1 MCLFFQIKEMSSLN
15 ESFVSITD
23 FIIVGFPGLQEYQ
36 NILFA
41 AFLTL
46 FLVTCTGNL
55 SILCLVILDQR
66 LHTPMYFFLWNLAL
80 LDVLIATAL
89 IPKMLAGFLSHNTV
103 SFAECFL
110 QMYFVISFG
119 LTEIFLV
126 AAMAYDRYIAVVKPL
141 HYNVIINLKTCITM
155 AATVWMLGFIIPL
168 IPVALASYLPFCGS
182 NKIMH
187 CFCDYP
193 AVISLACA
201 NVEEHAIGSL
211 CLALTVIYVP
221 FLFVLWT
228 YFKIITSVLKLKTQ
242 ESHKKA
248 FSMCLS
254 HVIIVLMYYISTAI
268 VYIGLRIDSISYDGR
283 IFIGGLNYFFTP
295 MANPMIYSL
304 RNKKIKAAVRKY
316 FRLSNILPEIKQ
328 NSSSDA

>member
-1 MCLFFQIKEMSSLN
+1 HLNTTLKSVRFFYSGWS
-15 ESFVSITD
+15 
-23 FIIVGFPGLQEYQ
+23 

-89 IPKMLAGFLSHNTV
+89 IPKMLAVFLSHNTV

-126 AAMAYDRYIAVVKPL
+126 AAMAYDRYVAVVKPL

-155 AATVWMLGFIIPL
+155 AATVWILGFIIPL

-201 NVEEHAIGSL
+201 DVEEHAIGSL

-254 HVIIVLMYYISTAI
+254 HVIIVLMYYISSAI

-304 RNKKIKAAVRKY
+304 RNKKIKAASLYDKRLEKKY
-316 FRLSNILPEIKQ
+316 VTYVQE
-328 NSSSDA
+328 

>member
-1 MCLFFQIKEMSSLN
+1 FTLGN
-15 ESFVSITD
+15 SITD
-23 FIIVGFPGLQEYQ
+23 FILIGFPGLQDYN
-36 NILFA
+36 NILFRF
-41 AFLTL
+41 FLAL
-46 FLVTCTGNL
+46 FLVTCIGNL
-55 SILCLVILDQR
+55 CILGLVILDQR

-80 LDVLIATAL
+80 LDILMVTAI
-89 IPKMLAGFLSHNTV
+89 IPKLLAVFLQQKTI
-103 SFAECFL
+103 SFAACFV
-110 QMYFVISFG
+110 QMYMVISFG
-119 LTEIFLV
+119 ATEILLV
-126 AAMAYDRYIAVVKPL
+126 AAMAYDRYVAVVKPL
-141 HYNVIINLKTCITM
+141 HYNVIINLKTCIVI
-155 AATVWMLGFIIPL
+155 AATVWILGFLMPL
-168 IPVALASYLPFCGS
+168 IPVTMASYLPFCSS
-182 NKIMH
+182 NQIMH

-193 AVISLACA
+193 TVISLACTD
-201 NVEEHAIGSL
+201 VSSHAIGSL
-211 CLALTVIYVP
+211 CLVLIVVYVP
-221 FLFVLWT
+221 FIFVLWT
-228 YFKIITSVLKLKTQ
+228 YLKIITSVIKLKT
-242 ESHKKA
+242 EGSHKKKA